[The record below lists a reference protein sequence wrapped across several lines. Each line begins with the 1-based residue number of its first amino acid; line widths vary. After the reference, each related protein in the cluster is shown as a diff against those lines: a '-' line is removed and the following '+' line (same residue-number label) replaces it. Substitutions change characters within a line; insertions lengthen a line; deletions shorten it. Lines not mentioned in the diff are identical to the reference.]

1 MELIRWIRLQWDRV
15 GAVVAVAAGMLAL
28 LLGWLGTSSTAFPA
42 EQIPYVVSGGLF
54 GLFLLGVGG
63 MLWLSA
69 DVRDEW
75 RKLDDLEQ
83 AVREVRGADPS
94 GQDAASE
101 ATEPYE
107 QSVPSQNGRPKAS
120 TRARTSAR
128 AGD

>member
-1 MELIRWIRLQWDRV
+1 VELIRWIRLQWDRV
-15 GAVVAVAAGMLAL
+15 GAVAAVAAGMLAL

-42 EQIPYVVSGGLF
+42 EQIPYIVSGGLF
-54 GLFLLGVGG
+54 GLFLLGLGG

-83 AVREVRGADPS
+83 AVREVSGAVPS
-94 GQDAASE
+94 GQDAA
-101 ATEPYE
+101 AGAGGLYE
-107 QSVPSQNGRPKAS
+107 QTVPSQSGRPKAS
-120 TRARTSAR
+120 TRVRTSTP